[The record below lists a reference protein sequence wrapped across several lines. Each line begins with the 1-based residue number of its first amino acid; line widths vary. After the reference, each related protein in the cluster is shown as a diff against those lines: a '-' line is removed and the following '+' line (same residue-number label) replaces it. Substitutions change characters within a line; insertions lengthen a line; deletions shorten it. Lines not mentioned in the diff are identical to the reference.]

1 MLDGMVAVEGGKGS
15 PDGPIWNEAPDRY
28 SDIVILVGAGYGA
41 AFAGAASPSL
51 GWAAAVFAV
60 MTLVRLM
67 ARRRDQNVAEVEKQ
81 MAALRERESQKRRS
95 AKNRD
100 AA

>member
-1 MLDGMVAVEGGKGS
+1 MGW
-15 PDGPIWNEAPDRY
+15 IDRW
-28 SDIVILVGAGYGA
+28 DLALLLIAGY
-41 AFAGAASPSL
+41 
-51 GWAAAVFAV
+51 VAV

-81 MAALRERESQKRRS
+81 MAALREQQEEQKKRAAR
-95 AKNRD
+95 NRD

>member
-1 MLDGMVAVEGGKGS
+1 MGW
-15 PDGPIWNEAPDRY
+15 IDRW
-28 SDIVILVGAGYGA
+28 DIVLMLVAGY
-41 AFAGAASPSL
+41 
-51 GWAAAVFAV
+51 VAV

-81 MAALRERESQKRRS
+81 MAAIREQQEEKKRRT

>member
-1 MLDGMVAVEGGKGS
+1 MGWIDRWDIALLLIAGYVAV
-15 PDGPIWNEAPDRY
+15 I
-28 SDIVILVGAGYGA
+28 
-41 AFAGAASPSL
+41 
-51 GWAAAVFAV
+51 
-60 MTLVRLM
+60 TLVRLM

-81 MAALRERESQKRRS
+81 MAALREQQEDKRKRS